1 MAVSIPI
8 VSEFDAKGIQK
19 AIEEFKSLEGA
30 GAKAQFALQKAALPA
45 AAAMAGLAAAAGF
58 ATKAAIDDAAAQ
70 DQLAGVLQRQT
81 GATKDQIAQTE
92 TFIGKLSE
100 LTATADDELR
110 PALGNLVTAT
120 GDLKTSQQLLVIA
133 QDLAVATNND
143 LATTSDAI
151 AKAYNGQTT
160 ALAKLDP
167 SLRDVTK
174 NGANFDQIMRQI
186 AISTGGA
193 AANAADTTAG
203 RFKNLQMR
211 FGELQEE
218 IGAKLLPIA
227 EKLATFLSTLIT
239 IISNNAG
246 VVIALGAG
254 LATLAGVIYTVN
266 TALAAYRAVALITKA
281 INFALAT
288 SFTAVQVATGVG
300 IAVVAAAGA
309 ALAAYIV
316 SQKKLQSELDK
327 SIDKAD
333 EFNSAMNKSGVA
345 TLATNGALARL
356 EAQHQREFK
365 ARQNSKDAI
374 TDWNE
379 EVKKSRDAASGAA
392 KETASFAEGVKKGL
406 TDALET
412 AKGKLADAKK
422 AFDDFV
428 TEVKT
433 SVLAGLSFADAF
445 KLIEENGKTFIQNL
459 RDQVTAVKTYAGNLN
474 ILLQRGLSQDALK
487 YVLDAGAE
495 AGSKIAAE
503 LVKGGEELITG
514 PEGINALVASA
525 QTAAESVGMNAAQ
538 RWYQT
543 GVDSAQKIV
552 DGIDAQLQ
560 QLTPKLMKRMDE
572 IAGKLSRTVD
582 IKVRIQE
589 TVTRIL
595 SGAPVTPNIPR
606 LAEGGIVNS
615 PTLAVIGEAGPEAV
629 VPLSGN
635 RGLGMGNIT
644 VNVNATVADDR
655 LGDIIINAI
664 KQYNRRSGP
673 AQIQVA

>member
-92 TFIGKLSE
+92 TFISKLSQ

-203 RFKNLQMR
+203 RFKNLQIR
-211 FGELQEE
+211 FGKLQEE
-218 IGAKLLPIA
+218 IGTKLLPIA

-428 TEVKT
+428 AEVKT

-525 QTAAESVGMNAAQ
+525 QTAAESVGINAAQ